1 MPLKPDKT
9 TTISFKS
16 STLTIKEKIIP
27 DSALSIKNQSDWC
40 KKGQHVKPCRRFEDG
55 VPKGICVH
63 NTPAIPVKGT
73 TMSEQYTR
81 ATWPNC
87 NMGGVAVH
95 YYTSPEEAWQN
106 LRLDEQGWH
115 ATDGSARTTAHDGAS
130 YKTIGGNLDCIA
142 VEIVGPESEDNGARL
157 VAYLLNKYNLTIKD
171 VYTHNYFISYAVY
184 NLKPSDKFINNS
196 YKNCPVYILAHWEA
210 FLKKVECYLSELKSL
225 SSSEPVSPEP
235 ENTENTENTTK
246 AGTDDE
252 AYLYKVQI
260 GAFSVKA
267 NAEKYKEE
275 AVKAGFNGS
284 YITST
289 TSKGK
294 TLYRVQVGAFS
305 SLTNAQSFA
314 RKAKNKGFD
323 VIIIKTIK

>member
-40 KKGQHVKPCRRFEDG
+40 KKGQHVKPCRRFESG

-63 NTPAIPVKGT
+63 NTPSISVKGT

-210 FLKKVECYLSELKSL
+210 FLKKVEGYLAELKSL
-225 SSSEPVSPEP
+225 SSSAPVSPEP
-235 ENTENTENTTK
+235 ENTESTAK
-246 AGTDDE
+246 AGKDDD
-252 AYLYKVQI
+252 YLYKVQI

-275 AVKAGFNGS
+275 AVKAGFKGS

-305 SLTNAQSFA
+305 SLTNAQSYA
-314 RKAKNKGFD
+314 RAAKNKGFD

>member
-9 TTISFKS
+9 TTIIFKS
-16 STLTIKEKIIP
+16 SNLIIKEKIIP
-27 DSALSIKNQSDWC
+27 DSALSIKDQSDWC
-40 KKGQHVKPCRRFEDG
+40 KKGQHVKPCRRFENG
-55 VPKGICVH
+55 IPKGICVH
-63 NTPAIPVKGT
+63 NTPSISVKGT

-115 ATDGSARTTAHDGAS
+115 ATDGSSRTTAHDGAS
-130 YKTIGGNLDCIA
+130 YKTIGGNLDCLS

-184 NLKPSDKFINNS
+184 NLKPADKFITNS
-196 YKNCPVYILAHWEA
+196 YKNCPVYILDHWEA
-210 FLKKVECYLSELKSL
+210 FLKKVDGYLSELKP
-225 SSSEPVSPEP
+225 SSTHSVPTEP
-235 ENTENTENTTK
+235 ENTEETAK
-246 AGTDDE
+246 SGMDE
-252 AYLYKVQI
+252 DYLYKVQI
-260 GAFSVKA
+260 GAFSIKE

-275 AVKAGFNGS
+275 AVKAGFKGS

-305 SLTNAQSFA
+305 SLTNAQSYA
-314 RKAKNKGFD
+314 RAAKNKGFD

>member
-9 TTISFKS
+9 TTIKFKS
-16 STLTIKEKIIP
+16 SNLIIKEKIIP
-27 DSALSIKNQSDWC
+27 DSALSIKDQSDWC
-40 KKGQHVKPCRRFEDG
+40 KKGQHCKPCRRFEGG

-63 NTPAIPVKGT
+63 NTPAISVKGT

-115 ATDGSARTTAHDGAS
+115 ATDGSSRTAAHAGAS
-130 YKTIGGNLDCIA
+130 YKTIGGNLDCLS

-196 YKNCPVYILAHWEA
+196 YKNCPVYILDHWEA

-225 SSSEPVSPEP
+225 SSSHSPSPEP
-235 ENTENTENTTK
+235 ANPENTDK

-252 AYLYKVQI
+252 AYLYRVQI

-275 AVKAGFNGS
+275 AVKAGFKGS
-284 YITST
+284 YITSST
-289 TSKGK
+289 YQGK

>member
-9 TTISFKS
+9 TTIRFKS
-16 STLTIKEKIIP
+16 SNLIIKEKIIP
-27 DSALSIKNQSDWC
+27 STARSTKDIAEWC
-40 KKGQHVKPCRRFEDG
+40 KKGQPMKPNRPLATDG
-55 VPKGICVH
+55 RARGIVVH
-63 NTPAIPVKGT
+63 NTPAIKVKNT
-73 TMSEQYTR
+73 TMAEQYTR

-87 NMGGVAVH
+87 NMGGVVVH
-95 YYTSPEEAWQN
+95 FYASPQEAWQN
-106 LRLDEQGWH
+106 LELTEQGWH

-142 VEIVGPESEDNGARL
+142 VEIPGKESEDTGAKL
-157 VAYLLNKYNLTIKD
+157 VAYLLYKTGLTIKD

-196 YKNCPVYILAHWEA
+196 YKNCPVYILPHWEA
-210 FLKKVECYLSELKSL
+210 FLKKVAGYLSELKS
-225 SSSEPVSPEP
+225 SSTHSPSPEP
-235 ENTENTENTTK
+235 ENTENTAK

-305 SLTNAQSFA
+305 SLTNAQSYA
-314 RKAKNKGFD
+314 RAAKNKGFD

>member
-9 TTISFKS
+9 TIIKFKS
-16 STLTIKEKIIP
+16 SNLIIKEKIIP
-27 DSALSIKNQSDWC
+27 DSALSIKDQSDWC
-40 KKGQHVKPCRRFEDG
+40 KKGQHVKPCRRFENDI
-55 VPKGICVH
+55 PKGVCVH
-63 NTPAIPVKGT
+63 NTPSIPVKGT

-81 ATWPNC
+81 ATWPKC

-115 ATDGSARTTAHDGAS
+115 ATDGSSRTTAHNGAS
-130 YKTIGGNLDCIA
+130 YNTIGGNLDCLS
-142 VEIVGPESEDNGARL
+142 VEIVGTESEENGARL

-184 NLKPSDKFINNS
+184 NLKPADKFINNS
-196 YKNCPVYILAHWEA
+196 YKNCPLYILDHWGA
-210 FLKKVECYLSELKSL
+210 FLKKVEGYLSELRP
-225 SSSEPVSPEP
+225 SSSTSVSTEP
-235 ENTENTENTTK
+235 ENTEDNTK
-246 AGTDDE
+246 VGMDE
-252 AYLYKVQI
+252 DYLYKVQI
-260 GAFSVKA
+260 GAFSVKE
-267 NAEKYKEE
+267 NAEKYKEK
-275 AVKAGFNGS
+275 AVKAGFRGS

-305 SLTNAQSFA
+305 SLTNAQSYA
-314 RKAKNKGFD
+314 CAAKNKGFD